1 MNQRILDGLR
11 AVRQQVLIN
20 AAGNTDAQALV
31 VKSLRPEWSA
41 LPDGT
46 ILTKQA
52 EAVIGTEITMVR
64 HDGKL
69 YKVRQTHPKQ
79 AAYELGK
86 GTEALFAVVDE
97 GHAGTFD
104 DPIPAAAGME
114 YIKGKYY
121 SEDGRVYKMDR
132 AGMEDGES
140 IVLQYLPSQ
149 LLGQYFSLA
158 EGEENGES
166 VS

>member
-11 AVRQQVLIN
+11 AVRKQVLIN
-20 AAGNTDAQALV
+20 AAANTDAQALV

-52 EAVIGTEITMVR
+52 EAVIGTEITMVQ
-64 HDGKL
+64 HGGKL

-79 AAYELGK
+79 AAYEPGK

-97 GHAGTFD
+97 GHAGTLA

-121 SEDGRVYKMDR
+121 SEEGQVYVMDR
-132 AGMEDGES
+132 AGMEEGES

-149 LLGQYFSLA
+149 LLGQYFSLV
-158 EGEENGES
+158 EGEEDVES

>member
-11 AVRQQVLIN
+11 AVRKQVLIN
-20 AAGNTDAQALV
+20 AAANTDAQALV

-52 EAVIGTEITMVR
+52 EAVIGTEITMVQ
-64 HDGKL
+64 HGEKL

-79 AAYELGK
+79 AAYEPGK

-97 GHAGTFD
+97 GHAGTLA
-104 DPIPAAAGME
+104 DPIPG
-114 YIKGKYY
+114 
-121 SEDGRVYKMDR
+121 SRRDGVHKREVLFR
-132 AGMEDGES
+132 GGPGIRDG
-140 IVLQYLPSQ
+140 P
-149 LLGQYFSLA
+149 GR
-158 EGEENGES
+158 NGGGRKHRPPIS
-166 VS
+166 PKPAPWAVFFTCGGRRRC

>member
-1 MNQRILDGLR
+1 
-11 AVRQQVLIN
+11 
-20 AAGNTDAQALV
+20 
-31 VKSLRPEWSA
+31 
-41 LPDGT
+41 
-46 ILTKQA
+46 
-52 EAVIGTEITMVR
+52 
-64 HDGKL
+64 
-69 YKVRQTHPKQ
+69 
-79 AAYELGK
+79 
-86 GTEALFAVVDE
+86 
-97 GHAGTFD
+97 
-104 DPIPAAAGME
+104 ME

>member
-41 LPDGT
+41 LPDGA

-69 YKVRQTHPKQ
+69 YKVRTS
-79 AAYELGK
+79 
-86 GTEALFAVVDE
+86 F
-97 GHAGTFD
+97 
-104 DPIPAAAGME
+104 
-114 YIKGKYY
+114 
-121 SEDGRVYKMDR
+121 
-132 AGMEDGES
+132 
-140 IVLQYLPSQ
+140 
-149 LLGQYFSLA
+149 
-158 EGEENGES
+158 
-166 VS
+166 